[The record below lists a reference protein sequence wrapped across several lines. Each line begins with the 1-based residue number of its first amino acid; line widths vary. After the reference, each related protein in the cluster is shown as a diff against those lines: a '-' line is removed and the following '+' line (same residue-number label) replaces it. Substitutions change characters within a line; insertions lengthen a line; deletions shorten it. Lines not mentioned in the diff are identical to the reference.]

1 MFYYFALVFPYI
13 CAKSELSSVN
23 RLNVFPYFVNCTK
36 NEHVKLLRHASRAYK
51 NLLFVGVTD
60 RKKSRLVGNGNLPAA
75 SSSGR

>member
-36 NEHVKLLRHASRAYK
+36 NEDMKLLWYASMAYK
-51 NLLFVGVTD
+51 SLPFVEVTD
-60 RKKSRLVGNGNLPAA
+60 SRLVGNGNLPPAA